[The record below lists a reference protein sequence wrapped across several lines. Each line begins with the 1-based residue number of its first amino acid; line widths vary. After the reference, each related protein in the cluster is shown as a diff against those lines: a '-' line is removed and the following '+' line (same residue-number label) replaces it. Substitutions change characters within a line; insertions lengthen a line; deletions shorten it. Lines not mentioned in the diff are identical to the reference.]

1 MFAARRTPIT
11 LTAAIALGAL
21 GALSVPPACAQRVAY
36 VGSVQYATGD
46 FVFAQ
51 RTWSA
56 YLSNG
61 LSLSTGRLRAT
72 VSIPVVFQD
81 AGLVQYSG
89 GGMMVPS
96 GGMGSGGTST
106 GSGTGTGGGMMGGSG
121 SGDMM
126 SSHVGIGD
134 PIGRAELE
142 LLPDD
147 NAQRSLS
154 VVGAVKAPLAGVSSG
169 FGTGKWDVGGGMS
182 AAFAFGRTSI
192 LADAVY
198 WKLGNPSGW
207 SLQDAV
213 AYTVSVGRVLEG
225 GRWSVLASVT
235 GASPTWAG
243 LSAPVQGG
251 AGLGYMLPSGSS
263 IIFSA
268 AAGLT
273 NTAPSIAT
281 SLGWRV
287 PLGAGR

>member
-1 MFAARRTPIT
+1 MSPTRRTLIT
-11 LTAAIALGAL
+11 FTAAAALGAPV
-21 GALSVPPACAQRVAY
+21 ARPASAQRLAY

-61 LSLSTGRLRAT
+61 VSASAGRLRAT
-72 VSIPVVFQD
+72 ASIPVVFQD

-96 GGMGSGGTST
+96 GGMGSDGTPT
-106 GSGTGTGGGMMGGSG
+106 GSGMGTGGGMMGGSG
-121 SGDMM
+121 SSDMM
-126 SSHVGIGD
+126 SAHLGLGD
-134 PIGRAELE
+134 PIGRLELE
-142 LLPDD
+142 LLPGA

-154 VVGAVKAPLAGVSSG
+154 VVGAVKAPFAGVSSG

-213 AYTVSVGRVLEG
+213 AYAVSVGRVLEG
-225 GRWSVLASVT
+225 GRWSVLASIT
-235 GASPTWAG
+235 GASPIWAG

-251 AGLGYMLPSGSS
+251 AGVGYLLPSGSS

-287 PLGAGR
+287 PLGLGR